1 MIFSDVEAVKVI
13 KRAYFIE
20 SFERNILA
28 LEEKELLEIPV
39 YLGLG
44 QEYIAAS
51 LATYYENTQVAI
63 FAQHRAHSYY
73 LAFGGNASALK
84 AEILGDAQTGCAR
97 GYGGSVG
104 IYSKEINMFGHSG
117 LMGEQIYLG
126 VGWSF
131 ASKSRS
137 LVILGDATIEEDYAL
152 PSIGFAAKHNL
163 PVTFICED
171 NGFAVMTPTS
181 KRRSWS
187 APEVVNAFGVKSI
200 DIEDDPKQIFQALD
214 LIENEG
220 PLFLNIRTQRKNRH
234 VGAYLE
240 GDIKWDRKKLFE
252 EFISNKIDSSDFEA
266 LKLEG
271 ESYEW

>member
-1 MIFSDVEAVKVI
+1 MLSNLEATKVLR
-13 KRAYFIE
+13 RAYFIE
-20 SFERNILA
+20 SFERNILS
-28 LEEKELLEIPV
+28 LEERKLLEVPV
-39 YLGLG
+39 YLGIG
-44 QEYIAAS
+44 QEFIAAS
-51 LATYYENTQVAI
+51 LATYYENTQIAL

-84 AEILGDAQTGCAR
+84 AEILGDVQAGCAR
-97 GYGGSVG
+97 GFGGSVG

-131 ASKSRS
+131 ASKLRS

-171 NGFAVMTPTS
+171 NGYAILTPTS

-187 APEVVNAFGVKSI
+187 ASEVVTAFGVKSI
-200 DIEDDPKQIFQALD
+200 DIEDDPNQIFEALD
-214 LIENEG
+214 LIQNEG
-220 PLFLNIRTQRKNRH
+220 PMFLNIRTQRKNRH

-240 GDIKWDRKKLFE
+240 GDIKWDRKKIFE
-252 EFISNKIDSSDFEA
+252 EFVSNNINSAEFEA
-266 LKLEG
+266 LRLEG

>member
-1 MIFSDVEAVKVI
+1 MLSNSAAIKVLR
-13 KRAYFIE
+13 RAYFIE
-20 SFERNILA
+20 SFERNILS
-28 LEEKELLEIPV
+28 LEERKLVEIPV

-44 QEYIAAS
+44 QEFIAAS
-51 LATYYENTQVAI
+51 LATYYENTQVAL

-73 LAFGGNASALK
+73 LAFGGNAGALK
-84 AEILGDAQTGCAR
+84 AEILGDVQAGCAR
-97 GYGGSVG
+97 GFGGSVG

-131 ASKSRS
+131 ASKLRS
-137 LVILGDATIEEDYAL
+137 LIILGDATIEEDYAL

-171 NGFAVMTPTS
+171 NGYAILTPTS
-181 KRRSWS
+181 KRRSWRAS
-187 APEVVNAFGVKSI
+187 EVVNAYGVKSI
-200 DIEDDPKQIFQALD
+200 DIEDDPNQIFEALD
-214 LIENEG
+214 LIDNDG
-220 PLFLNIRTQRKNRH
+220 PMFLNIRTQRKNRH

-240 GDIKWDRKKLFE
+240 GDIKWDRKKIFE
-252 EFISNKIDSSDFEA
+252 EFVSNNIDPADFEA
-266 LKLEG
+266 LRVES

>member
-1 MIFSDVEAVKVI
+1 MILSGVDAIKI
-13 KRAYFIE
+13 LKRAYFIE
-20 SFERNILA
+20 SFERNILS

-51 LATYYENTQVAI
+51 LATYYENTPVAI

-84 AEILGDAQTGCAR
+84 AEILGDVQAGCAR

-137 LVILGDATIEEDYAL
+137 LVILGDATIEEDYTL

-187 APEVVNAFGVKSI
+187 ASEVVSAYGVKSI
-200 DIEDDPKQIFQALD
+200 DLEDDPRQIFEALNSID
-214 LIENEG
+214 NEG

-240 GDIKWDRKKLFE
+240 GVVKWDTKKLFE
-252 EFISNKIDSSDFEA
+252 EFISGIVSSADFKA

>member
-84 AEILGDAQTGCAR
+84 AEILGDVQTGCAR

-163 PVTFICED
+163 PV
-171 NGFAVMTPTS
+171 MTPTS

-214 LIENEG
+214 LIENDG

-252 EFISNKIDSSDFEA
+252 EFISNKIVSSDFEA